1 MAYSPCLALRHWTW
15 EREMRVAVLEDDVVQ
30 QKTLEGALAVAGI
43 DAKIFGTGKE
53 FKFGTRRES
62 FDAMVLDWTVPDTTG
77 IEVLKSLRGAGVTIP
92 VLFTTVRD
100 AEQDIIEALQAGADD
115 YMIKPLRSGEMVA
128 RLRAIVRRSQP
139 PTSDDRLLEYGVYE
153 FDTRSQSLK
162 MQGETVGL
170 TQKEFELGLMLFRNI
185 GKPLSRGHIREEVW
199 GHDFD
204 MPSRTLDTHISR
216 VRTKLNLRPEAGFL
230 LAPVYSYGYR
240 LEDLSADGEDSSDA
254 GPGPTA

>member
-1 MAYSPCLALRHWTW
+1 
-15 EREMRVAVLEDDVVQ
+15 MRVAVLEDDVVQ
-30 QKTLEGALAVAGI
+30 QQAVQGALALAGI
-43 DAKIFGTGKE
+43 EAKVFGTGKE

-77 IEVLKSLRGAGVTIP
+77 IEVLRSLRSAGVTVP

-115 YMIKPLRSGEMVA
+115 YMIKPLRGGEMVA
-128 RLRAIVRRSQP
+128 RLRAIVRRSRPAGADQR
-139 PTSDDRLLEYGVYE
+139 TLQYGVYA
-153 FDTRSQSLK
+153 FDIRSQSLK
-162 MQGETVGL
+162 IDGEDKSL
-170 TQKEFELGLMLFRNI
+170 TQKEFELALMLFRNI

-240 LEDLSADGEDSSDA
+240 LEDLNADSASDDA
-254 GPGPTA
+254 PADPASPGNPA

>member
-1 MAYSPCLALRHWTW
+1 
-15 EREMRVAVLEDDVVQ
+15 MRVAVLEDDVVQ

-77 IEVLKSLRGAGVTIP
+77 IEVLRSLRSAGVNVP

-100 AEQDIIEALQAGADD
+100 AEQDIIEALKAGADD
-115 YMIKPLRSGEMVA
+115 YMIKPLRSGEMIA
-128 RLRAIVRRSQP
+128 RLRAIVRRAQP
-139 PTSDDRLLEYGVYE
+139 PTTDERVLEYGAYH
-153 FDTRSQSLK
+153 FDIRSQALK
-162 MQGETVGL
+162 VNGEVVNL

-240 LEDLSADGEDSSDA
+240 LEDLAAETDNKSAGVPDTTG
-254 GPGPTA
+254 